1 MHVTLALNNSVL
13 IQLFQLTL
21 SYKGFKPTPRLRAS
35 SPFREYREK
44 KTSERKGGGPSRLAS
59 LAQIGELART

>member
-21 SYKGFKPTPRLRAS
+21 SYKGFKPTPSLRAS
-35 SPFREYREK
+35 SPFRGCREK
-44 KTSERKGGGPSRLAS
+44 STRERHVREKGAAPRDS
-59 LAQIGELART
+59 LRSPK